1 MAHLPLLTDA
11 EEAIDYYK
19 SQPHSPSDPITAHV
33 IRILVQDGYKNRD
46 IREALG
52 IEKVY
57 TVTHFIRVSQALTD
71 GEMELWFNNPDR
83 TGRRSCTWWPVRPVR
98 NWWHWP
104 ASCVQT

>member
-1 MAHLPLLTDA
+1 MLPHSVATHTYTQRSVRMAHLPLLTDA

-52 IEKVY
+52 IELSLI
-57 TVTHFIRVSQALTD
+57 HI
-71 GEMELWFNNPDR
+71 
-83 TGRRSCTWWPVRPVR
+83 
-98 NWWHWP
+98 
-104 ASCVQT
+104 